1 MSLGA
6 RDCLSKG
13 GSQVSRVPAKPRTP
27 GAGARSCNRA
37 PPRRG
42 RRAEASARGPG
53 GPGGAGGGV
62 TQPVA
67 RPGKKLHLRP
77 SRARGCARPQGACAL
92 PRGSRSLPAHLSLLP
107 LPPPLPPRLSPL
119 LLASGVLKLGGWQ
132 QTGSARGPS
141 SSASRPRTHR
151 CAAHTS
157 RRLGK
162 MLPLIPSCAK

>member
-1 MSLGA
+1 M
-6 RDCLSKG
+6 
-13 GSQVSRVPAKPRTP
+13 PAKPRTP

-42 RRAEASARGPG
+42 RRAEASALGPG
-53 GPGGAGGGV
+53 GQGGAE
-62 TQPVA
+62 A
-67 RPGKKLHLRP
+67 RRDSSGRTPREEGAPLAEPGEGLRP
-77 SRARGCARPQGACAL
+77 PAGRMRAAER
-92 PRGSRSLPAHLSLLP
+92 LP
-107 LPPPLPPRLSPL
+107 LPPRPPLPPPPPPPLPPRLSSL
-119 LLASGVLKLGGWQ
+119 LLASGELKLGGWQ

-162 MLPLIPSCAK
+162 MLPLIPSGAK